1 MNGEDNGKADLTWFN
16 HNHTGLTYN
25 LHTARHLIK
34 QLNEVSQRAWNGAGL
49 RTAINYFFVIS
60 ETCSNEPT
68 QQGALPLHGE
78 RRGTLT
84 ARP

>member
-1 MNGEDNGKADLTWFN
+1 MSSG
-16 HNHTGLTYN
+16 
-25 LHTARHLIK
+25 
-34 QLNEVSQRAWNGAGL
+34 GAE
-49 RTAINYFFVIS
+49 AAFFLKMVFVHS

>member
-1 MNGEDNGKADLTWFN
+1 MNREENCKADLTWLY
-16 HNHTGLTYN
+16 HTGLTYN
-25 LHTARHLIK
+25 LHTAQRLVK
-34 QLNEVSQRAWNGAGL
+34 RLNEVSQTTWNGAGL
-49 RTAINYFFVIS
+49 RTAINYFFVNS

-78 RRGTLT
+78 RRRTLT